1 MFRSGRRFSY
11 ANVAATLALFFSMS
25 GGALAASHYLITSTK
40 QINPKVLKKL
50 KGAAGKTGATGAT
63 GKEGPQGAQG
73 LAGKEG
79 AAGTKGAN
87 FTDETTLAAGQTLTG
102 SWGVGGGTGDWMG
115 DSVQFRIPLPAA
127 LSEENYIA
135 SSGEYSTTCPGPG
148 KAAAGQLCV
157 YKDEG
162 AGVFTF
168 SAIYNDEGGTSK
180 SGPGASGFLIY
191 FFGESEEAYASG
203 DWAVTAP

>member
-25 GGALAASHYLITSTK
+25 GGALAASHYLINSTK

-50 KGAAGKTGATGAT
+50 KGRAGKTGATGAT
-63 GKEGPQGAQG
+63 GKEGPQGP
-73 LAGKEG
+73 AGKEG

-102 SWGVGGGTGDWMG
+102 SWGVGGGTGDWMA
-115 DSVQFRIPLPAA
+115 DSVQFRIPLAA
-127 LSEENYIA
+127 GLSEENYIP
-135 SSGEYSTTCPGPG
+135 SSAKYSTTCPGPG
-148 KAAAGQLCV
+148 KAAPGQLCV
-157 YKDEG
+157 YEDEG
-162 AGVFTF
+162 SGSSTF
-168 SAIYNDEGGTSK
+168 SAIYNDEGGSSK
-180 SGPGASGFLIY
+180 SGPGATGFLIY
-191 FFGESEEAYASG
+191 FRGESEKAYVSG